1 MRTPESESLLGAG
14 LVTRSTCLPA
24 GRLASRKGDSSN
36 AIYEV
41 SGTAN
46 TFSDVLSMNSME
58 GWAVAQ
64 SPILVTT
71 VTLDIL
77 QQRGY
82 ESMLNYYL
90 KVAPQLNEPPPDRT
104 GRAVYVTRMYSGVSG
119 APHRLQAVRP
129 PSRL

>member
-1 MRTPESESLLGAG
+1 MRKPESGGLLCAG

-46 TFSDVLSMNSME
+46 TCTDEQSRRSMG

-64 SPILVTT
+64 SPILITT
-71 VTLDIL
+71 ITLERL
-77 QQRGY
+77 NKRGY
-82 ESMLNYYL
+82 ESMLDYYL
-90 KVAPQLNEPPPDRT
+90 KVAPQLNEPLYT
-104 GRAVYVTRMYSGVSG
+104 
-119 APHRLQAVRP
+119 
-129 PSRL
+129 